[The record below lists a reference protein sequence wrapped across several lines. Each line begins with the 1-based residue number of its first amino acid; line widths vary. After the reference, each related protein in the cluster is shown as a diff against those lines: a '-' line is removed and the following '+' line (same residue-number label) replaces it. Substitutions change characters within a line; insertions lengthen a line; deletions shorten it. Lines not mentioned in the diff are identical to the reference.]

1 MQCGGAT
8 VLIIMNKFLIG
19 LRNYNLRKIVV
30 FVFVLSIVSSC
41 LVALGAKGMLLS
53 MVVSA
58 SLSTFL
64 YVAFTV
70 HAIEDN
76 NRALT
81 SAHFIIIAF
90 LVLVLN
96 SIVNLKDISDLA
108 NKELTPF
115 VERDY
120 IKALSPMS
128 IVAYLLYAF
137 AFGYGI
143 KNIKQ
148 KFCTV
153 WYLNLFIFIIT
164 VINMYSA
171 VAQYSYSIEEYK
183 LMSYAITTLTFVAL
197 ILLYVSAKKEEK

>member
-1 MQCGGAT
+1 
-8 VLIIMNKFLIG
+8 MNDYIIG
-19 LRNYNLRKIVV
+19 LRDYNLRKNVL

-58 SLSTFL
+58 ALSTFL

-96 SIVNLKDISDLA
+96 SVVNLKDISDLA

-115 VERDY
+115 VEWDY

-143 KNIKQ
+143 KNIKK

-171 VAQYSYSIEEYK
+171 VAQDPYRVEAYK